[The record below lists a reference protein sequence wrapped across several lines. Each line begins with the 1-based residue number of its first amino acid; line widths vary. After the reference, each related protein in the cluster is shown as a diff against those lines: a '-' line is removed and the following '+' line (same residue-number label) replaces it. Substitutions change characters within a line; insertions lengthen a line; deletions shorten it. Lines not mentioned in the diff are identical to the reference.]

1 MIHEV
6 IAVGTLQCNCSIL
19 GDEISREAMVVDPGA
34 DIDSIMALV
43 EQHQLTVRQIVITH
57 AHIDHIGEVADI
69 QRRTG
74 ATVAMHPGEQV
85 IYDAIEQ
92 QASWLGV
99 PPPEKVKID
108 IPLKSNDVLKLGS
121 TEIQI
126 LFTPGHSPASVSLWI
141 PSEKQAIVADTLFR
155 RSIGRTDLPGGDH
168 ATLIKSIREKLFTL
182 PKETWVIPGHGDT
195 TTIAEEIRHN
205 PFFS

>member
-6 IAVGTLQCNCSIL
+6 IAVGALQCNCSIL
-19 GDEISREAMVVDPGA
+19 GDENSRDAIVVDPGA

-57 AHIDHIGEVADI
+57 AHIDHIGEAADI

-74 ATVAMHPGEQV
+74 ATVAMHPGEMV
-85 IYDAIEQ
+85 LYDAIEQ
-92 QASWLGV
+92 QAAWLGV
-99 PPPEKVKID
+99 PAPEKVNID
-108 IPLKSNDVLKLGS
+108 IPLKSNDTLQLGK
-121 TEIQI
+121 TEIRV

-141 PSEKQAIVADTLFR
+141 PSEKRVIAADTLFR

-168 ATLIKSIREKLFTL
+168 ATLIRSIREKLFTL
-182 PKETWVIPGHGDT
+182 PGETLVIPGHGEN